1 MKLDF
6 LWAIWLAVTLGGFAF
21 LEWAAL
27 TDRLNLQPL
36 TFWIRHVL
44 VHYTWLF
51 AIVVGG
57 FLSWLAAHLILE
69 PILKNKRIRREMRR
83 KQ

>member
-1 MKLDF
+1 MDW
-6 LWAIWLAVTLGGFAF
+6 LWGIWLTICLGGFAF
-21 LEWAAL
+21 LETAAL
-27 TDRLNLQPL
+27 RDWFNIQPL
-36 TFWIRHVL
+36 TYWLRYTL
-44 VHYTWLF
+44 LHYTWLF
-51 AIVVGG
+51 ALAVGG

>member
-1 MKLDF
+1 MDW
-6 LWAIWLAVTLGGFAF
+6 LWGLWLIVTLGGFAF
-21 LEWAAL
+21 LETAAL
-27 TDRLNLQPL
+27 RDWFNIQPL
-36 TFWIRHVL
+36 TWWIRHVL

-69 PILKNKRIRREMRR
+69 PIFKNKRIRREMRR